1 MPRDLVRWGGLAAM
15 VGGVLW
21 IVVFTIYASRPSGAG
36 LTPPYRS
43 FEGLGLPA
51 LISLLLVV
59 VGLVGLHARQR
70 GLYGRLGTSG
80 FVLALVGAALIVA
93 SGGSWPLVFIA
104 FFLLMLGSLLVGVAT
119 LLANALPRW
128 GAVLLIVGSVVLFF
142 FNTETAQAWL
152 ALPYGVA
159 WASVGYLLFSE
170 RGAASAGQPA
180 RVR

>member
-1 MPRDLVRWGGLAAM
+1 M
-15 VGGVLW
+15 
-21 IVVFTIYASRPSGAG
+21 
-36 LTPPYRS
+36 
-43 FEGLGLPA
+43 
-51 LISLLLVV
+51 
-59 VGLVGLHARQR
+59 
-70 GLYGRLGTSG
+70 GTSG